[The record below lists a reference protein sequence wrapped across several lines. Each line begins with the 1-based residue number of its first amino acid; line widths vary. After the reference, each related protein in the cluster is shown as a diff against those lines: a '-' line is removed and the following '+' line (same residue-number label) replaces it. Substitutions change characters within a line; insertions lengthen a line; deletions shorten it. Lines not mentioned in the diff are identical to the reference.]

1 MQKVILFD
9 FDGTIAD
16 SFDSMITIINILAEK
31 YHFRKLQDHEIN
43 TLRAENVTTLFKKLN
58 VSLLKLPLLARDT
71 KAMQQKQISS
81 IKPIK
86 GITDALA
93 ELRNAGFQLGILTSN
108 GQENVLDFLKKN
120 NIDVFTYFSFDSSL
134 FGKDKMIKR
143 FMKKHKL
150 ERDQVIY
157 VGDEIRD
164 IEASINAG
172 IKMIAVTWGFNSKEG
187 LVKYQPDVLI
197 EKPSELPF
205 VLKSELK

>member
-16 SFDSMITIINILAEK
+16 SFDGMITIINALAEK
-31 YHFRKLQDHEIN
+31 YHFKKLQGNEIN
-43 TLRAENVTTLFKKLN
+43 SLRAENVTTLFKKLN

-71 KAMQQKQISS
+71 KAMQQEQITM
-81 IKPIK
+81 IKPINGVK
-86 GITDALA
+86 EALI
-93 ELRNAGFQLGILTSN
+93 ELQKAGFKLGILTSN
-108 GQENVLDFLKKN
+108 GQENVQNFLKKN

-143 FMKKHKL
+143 FINKHKL
-150 ERDQVIY
+150 DQDQVIY

-172 IKMIAVTWGFNSKEG
+172 ITMIAVTWGFNSKEG
-187 LVKYQPDVLI
+187 LVKYQPDYLI
-197 EKPSELPF
+197 EKPSDLIH
-205 VLKSELK
+205 VLKKELQ